1 MKFFLDNCISKAMA
15 VAIAAIGKSQG
26 IEIVHLTEIFD
37 AKTPDTVWIP
47 GIKGMG
53 FVVVS
58 GDPRISRNPAN
69 RAAWLESE
77 LTAFFSTTDG
87 WTRES
92 GCRRR
97 SSFGGGRS
105 SWTRRKNA
113 RRGQDSCCLSKAR
126 FPDRFT
132 RPSS

>member
-1 MKFFLDNCISKAMA
+1 VKFFLDNCISKAMA

-69 RAAWLESE
+69 RAAWLESG
-77 LTAFFSTTDG
+77 LTAFFLDHG
-87 WTRES
+87 WMDKKLWVQAAELIRWWPIIMDTAKECTPGS
-92 GCRRR
+92 GFLLPFKG
-97 SSFGGGRS
+97 SVP
-105 SWTRRKNA
+105 RKI
-113 RRGQDSCCLSKAR
+113 
-126 FPDRFT
+126 FP
-132 RPSS
+132 S